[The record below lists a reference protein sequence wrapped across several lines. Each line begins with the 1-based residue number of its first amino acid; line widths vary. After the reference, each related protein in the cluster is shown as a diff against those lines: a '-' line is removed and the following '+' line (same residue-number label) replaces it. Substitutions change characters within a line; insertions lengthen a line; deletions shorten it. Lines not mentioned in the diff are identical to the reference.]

1 MLLLPLSPSP
11 LMHRDAGAARMR
23 THIHRST
30 ALRVWPATRTTQGR
44 IWRARALV
52 CVCVMCVYAPRPSS
66 MTLSQAHARQ
76 TRTLETHER
85 SHQVVQESRRW
96 NGRGGSAFLTSAR
109 FLLVA
114 WRAWRDLL
122 LLLALLLLLCAQLF
136 STPAHLRHSSERRCR
151 KSETRNET
159 SEQMYIHHTCAVPA
173 SGERVVLNRNG
184 GPPLPAPR
192 RGGRLLLRRETI
204 ILTSNA
210 LRCEPKIAY
219 LAFERFCAD

>member
-122 LLLALLLLLCAQLF
+122 LLLALLLLCAQLF